1 MGRRLVALAV
11 VLAPFLRR
19 RNAPAQISPDSAAAG
34 EAPPA
39 PLRLAHEEALQ
50 RLKEHSANHYAGLYN
65 VMKGVTLAAVGLAV
79 IRLVTHQYTAERI
92 PLLAI
97 GMAAVVLTY
106 NGAIIGQTIV
116 HLRTTWLD
124 VCLPMVLTVAE
135 FVLIIASTS
144 GLPDEPMPTYWPL
157 ALAAWQL
164 LAALVVA
171 SVAMRLRSRMYT
183 TALWPAVAEYRK
195 SQWLDATLAAGTG
208 LLTLLF
214 WLTQR
219 HRLPELDA
227 IGFGFLAFTGLSL
240 VGAFVHHEQTRMRL
254 ERSLAALG
262 HSASS

>member
-1 MGRRLVALAV
+1 MDRRLVALAV

-19 RNAPAQISPDSAAAG
+19 GTTPAQSSPDSAVAG
-34 EAPPA
+34 ETPPA
-39 PLRLAHEEALQ
+39 LKLAHEEALQ

-65 VMKGVTLAAVGLAV
+65 VMKGVTLAAAGLAV
-79 IRLVTHQYTAERI
+79 IRLITHRYTAERI

-97 GMAAVVLTY
+97 GMLAVVLTY

-135 FVLIIASTS
+135 FVLIVASAS

-164 LAALVVA
+164 LAALVVT
-171 SVAMRLRSRMYT
+171 SVARRLKPKMYT
-183 TALWPAVAEYRK
+183 TALWPAVAQYRK
-195 SQWLDATLAAGTG
+195 SQGLDAALAAATG
-208 LLTLLF
+208 LVTLLF

-227 IGFGFLAFTGLSL
+227 LGFGFLAFTVFSL

-254 ERSLAALG
+254 ERSLAELG
-262 HSASS
+262 HPASS